1 MDEFIWSEVAK
12 HINEEEFEKLTLEQ
26 KQEHCNSLYYFI
38 HEQIS
43 RMNPELGLENAQVNQ
58 GEW

>member
-26 KQEHCNSLYYFI
+26 KQEHCTSLYYFI
-38 HEQIS
+38 LEQIS
-43 RMNPELGLENAQVNQ
+43 RMNPELGL
-58 GEW
+58 